1 MVECRV
7 ENFSYYY
14 PKKDEPQLKNINIL
28 INESDFLLVLGESG
42 SGKSTFAKAIA
53 GIVPEFY
60 GGKVTGTVVGNN
72 NVSIVFQ
79 DPEKQLVMD
88 KVEREIA
95 FGLENI
101 GMKLPD
107 MKKRV
112 MEALSFLNIWDI
124 KDRNTYELSGGEKQK
139 VAIGAAIAMGADILI
154 LDEPTSQLD
163 PTAAEEILH
172 IIKRLNEDLGY
183 TVILI
188 EQRIDVCF
196 HMADRILFFE
206 KSEIVFDGSK
216 DDFIRYTCKENKKLF
231 IPTIGRYFSNFISKD
246 IPLTIKSGLKKIKL
260 INMTDDLYIKKIDY
274 EKTII
279 AQIEKAN
286 YRYESGDE
294 VLRNITFDVYSKE
307 FLSIL
312 GENGSGKTTLLKL
325 ISGLYK
331 PLKGRVK
338 VNGKI
343 GYLSQNP
350 NDYLFNDSV
359 EEELRFTLRHN
370 QIEDEKVIDSVL
382 KDLEIDKYRFK
393 NPRDLSGG
401 ERQRVALASVLVL
414 KPDIL
419 ILDEPTRGLDN
430 RLKDRLGNLL
440 VRLKNQGTTIILVT
454 HDIEFVAKYSDRVSL
469 MFNKEMISIGSKYDI
484 LGSGLYY
491 STQMS
496 RLFKK
501 TNNDVLTI
509 EEALCISKIGE
520 IKEMII

>member
-1 MVECRV
+1 MIKCKI

-14 PKKDEPQLKNINIL
+14 PNKKEPQLKNINMV
-28 INESDFLLVLGESG
+28 INESDFILVLGDSG

-60 GGKVTGTVVGNN
+60 GGKVKGNIFGNN
-72 NVSIVFQ
+72 DVSIVFQ

-101 GMKLPD
+101 GMPLID

-112 MEALSFLNIWDI
+112 MEALSFLNIWEL
-124 KDRNTYELSGGEKQK
+124 KDKNTYELSGGEKQK

-163 PTAAEEILH
+163 PAAAEEILN
-172 IIKRLNEDLGY
+172 IVKRLNEDLGY

-196 HMADRILFFE
+196 KLADRIIFFNN
-206 KSEIVFDGSK
+206 SEIVFNGNK
-216 DDFIRYTCKENKKLF
+216 DEFIEYSFENDRKLF
-231 IPTIGRYFSNFISKD
+231 IPTIGRYFSNFTLKN
-246 IPLTIKSGLKKIKL
+246 IPLTIKSGLKKMKDIKEFYEL
-260 INMTDDLYIKKIDY
+260 DIQKKSDKKDIIVQVKKI
-274 EKTII
+274 
-279 AQIEKAN
+279 N
-286 YRYESGDE
+286 YKYDVGSN
-294 VLRNITFDVYSKE
+294 VLRDITFDIYSNE

-325 ISGLYK
+325 ISGLYT
-331 PLKGRVK
+331 PTKGK
-338 VNGKI
+338 VNLKGKI

-359 EEELRFTLRHN
+359 EEELRFTLKN
-370 QIEDEKVIDSVL
+370 NNMKDENIIDDVL
-382 KDLEIDKYRFK
+382 KELEIDKYRFK

-414 KPDIL
+414 KPDVL

-430 RLKDRLGNLL
+430 RLKDRLGKILIN
-440 VRLKNQGTTIILVT
+440 LKNEGTTIVLVT

-469 MFNKEMISIGSKYDI
+469 MFNKEMVAIGSKYEI
-484 LGSGLYY
+484 LNSGLYY

-496 RLFKK
+496 RLFKNIDNK
-501 TNNDVLTI
+501 VLTI
-509 EEALCISKIGE
+509 EDAFNVSKKE
-520 IKEMII
+520 EFSEMII

>member
-1 MVECRV
+1 
-7 ENFSYYY
+7 
-14 PKKDEPQLKNINIL
+14 
-28 INESDFLLVLGESG
+28 
-42 SGKSTFAKAIA
+42 
-53 GIVPEFY
+53 
-60 GGKVTGTVVGNN
+60 
-72 NVSIVFQ
+72 
-79 DPEKQLVMD
+79 
-88 KVEREIA
+88 
-95 FGLENI
+95 
-101 GMKLPD
+101 
-107 MKKRV
+107 
-112 MEALSFLNIWDI
+112 
-124 KDRNTYELSGGEKQK
+124 
-139 VAIGAAIAMGADILI
+139 
-154 LDEPTSQLD
+154 
-163 PTAAEEILH
+163 
-172 IIKRLNEDLGY
+172 
-183 TVILI
+183 
-188 EQRIDVCF
+188 
-196 HMADRILFFE
+196 
-206 KSEIVFDGSK
+206 
-216 DDFIRYTCKENKKLF
+216 
-231 IPTIGRYFSNFISKD
+231 
-246 IPLTIKSGLKKIKL
+246 
-260 INMTDDLYIKKIDY
+260 MTDDLYIKKIDY

>member
-1 MVECRV
+1 
-7 ENFSYYY
+7 
-14 PKKDEPQLKNINIL
+14 
-28 INESDFLLVLGESG
+28 
-42 SGKSTFAKAIA
+42 
-53 GIVPEFY
+53 
-60 GGKVTGTVVGNN
+60 
-72 NVSIVFQ
+72 
-79 DPEKQLVMD
+79 MD

-139 VAIGAAIAMGADILI
+139 VAIGAAIAMGSDILV

-188 EQRIDVCF
+188 EQRIDICF
-196 HMADRILFFE
+196 HMADRILFFN
-206 KSEIVFDGSK
+206 KSEIAFNGSK
-216 DDFIRYTCKENKKLF
+216 DEFIRYAFKSNRVLF
-231 IPTIGRYFSNFISKD
+231 IPTIGRYFSNFVSKD
-246 IPLTIKSGLKKIKL
+246 IPLTIKSGLKKIRDIRILEPLCVEKPL
-260 INMTDDLYIKKIDY
+260 Y
-274 EKTII
+274 EKDII
-279 AQIEKAN
+279 VQMEKVD
-286 YRYESGDE
+286 YKYSSGDD
-294 VLRNITFDVYSKE
+294 VLKNITLDIYKKE

-325 ISGLYK
+325 ISGLYIPTK
-331 PLKGRVK
+331 GKIKLK
-338 VNGKI
+338 GKI

-359 EEELRFTLRHN
+359 EEELRFTLKSN
-370 QIEDEKVIDSVL
+370 QIKNEKIIDDVL
-382 KDLEIDKYRFK
+382 KALEIDKYRFD

-414 KPDIL
+414 KPDVL

-430 RLKDRLGNLL
+430 RLKDTLGKIL
-440 VRLKNQGTTIILVT
+440 VKFKNEGTTIILVT
-454 HDIEFVAKYSDRVSL
+454 HDIEFVAKYSDRAAL
-469 MFNKEMISIGSKYDI
+469 MFNKEIVSIGSTYEI

-496 RLFKK
+496 RLFK
-501 TNNDVLTI
+501 NINSEVLTI
-509 EEALCISKIGE
+509 DEALYISEKIE
-520 IKEMII
+520 IDERIIWLIMDLYRLLF